1 MLDSHQILFKFIKL
15 MLIID
20 NNRLTNKM
28 SIKNLV
34 ESQNSELSKSVLL
47 QKNSSLFDN
56 LATDF
61 GKQYYHIL
69 NHYIVSIGDSR

>member
-1 MLDSHQILFKFIKL
+1 

-28 SIKNLV
+28 SIKKLV

-61 GKQYYHIL
+61 GKLYCHIL